1 MAALDATKPNFL
13 DMMKTMDPGGN
24 LVPIA
29 EVLNAT
35 LEIMDDMVWKEGNLT
50 TGHMHSVRTGL
61 PTVTWGQLY
70 KGVLPSKATT
80 AQVTDSTGFLE
91 ALSLADKR
99 MVDMHSDPMGYRAQY
114 DRPFVEAMG
123 QEFTRVLFKGTAAD
137 TDKFIGLDARFNLTT
152 AGNGENIVIPTN
164 AGGEDTDITS
174 IWLIGWS
181 DRTVF
186 GIVPRNSKM
195 GLQQQDS
202 GIQWIEDGITTG
214 ARYQAYQTYFRW
226 DCGLAVP
233 DWRYVV
239 RGANVDIG
247 ELTDDA
253 ATGVN
258 LPSLM
263 SDMIERLPS
272 DAFGTTRLAFYMN
285 RQLIGKLRKQLMNK
299 IVNSTLTW
307 DLVGPAGALSA
318 RRKMHFDGIPV
329 NRVDTLI
336 ADETVV
342 A

>member
-1 MAALDATKPNFL
+1 MAALDATKPTFL
-13 DMMKTMDPGGN
+13 DMMKTMDPAGN
-24 LVPIA
+24 LVPVAEILSA
-29 EVLNAT
+29 TNEVL
-35 LEIMDDMVWKEGNLT
+35 DDMVWQEGNLT

-70 KGVLPSKATT
+70 KGVLPSKATS
-80 AQVTDSTGFLE
+80 AQVTDTTGFLE
-91 ALSLADKR
+91 AMSHADKR
-99 MVDMHSDPMGYRAQY
+99 MVDLHSDPMAYRNQY
-114 DRPFVEAMG
+114 DRPFVEAMS
-123 QEFTRVLFKGTAAD
+123 QEFARVLFKGTAAD
-137 TDKFIGLDARFNLTT
+137 TDKFIGLDARFNSLS
-152 AGNGENIVIPTN
+152 AGNADNIVIPTN

-195 GLQQQDS
+195 GLQQQDL
-202 GIQWIEDGITTG
+202 GVQWVEDGITAG
-214 ARYQAYQTYFRW
+214 AKYPAYETYFRW

-239 RGANVDIG
+239 RGANIDIG

-258 LPSLM
+258 IPALM
-263 SDMIERLPS
+263 SDMIERLPA

-285 RQLIGKLRKQLMNK
+285 RQLIGKLRKQLVEK
-299 IVNSTLTW
+299 VKNSTLT
-307 DLVGPAGALSA
+307 LEMVGPAGTLSP
-318 RRKMHFDGIPV
+318 RRKLHFDGIPV

-342 A
+342 S

>member
-1 MAALDATKPNFL
+1 MAALTATKPNFL
-13 DMMKTMDPGGN
+13 DMMKTMDPSGN
-24 LVPIA
+24 LTPVAEILA
-29 EVLNAT
+29 ATNEVL
-35 LEIMDDMVWKEGNLT
+35 DDMVWQEGNLT

-61 PTVTWGQLY
+61 PSVTWGQLY
-70 KGVLPSKATT
+70 KGVLPSKATS
-80 AQVTDSTGFLE
+80 AQVTDTTGFIE
-91 ALSLADKR
+91 ALSHADKR

-114 DRPFVEAMG
+114 DRPFVESMS
-123 QEFTRVLFKGTAAD
+123 QEFARVLFKGTAAD
-137 TDKFIGLDARFNLTT
+137 TDKFIGLDARFNSTT
-152 AGNGENIVIPTN
+152 AGNGQNIVIPTN

-195 GLQQQDS
+195 GLQQQDI
-202 GIQWIEDGITTG
+202 GVQWVEDGITTG
-214 ARYQAYQTYFRW
+214 AKYPAYETYFRW

-239 RGANVDIG
+239 RGANIDIG

-258 LPSLM
+258 LPALM

-272 DAFGTTRLAFYMN
+272 DAFGTTRLAFYAN
-285 RQLIGKLRKQLMNK
+285 RQVIGKLRKQMMNK
-299 IVNSTLTW
+299 LVNSTLT
-307 DLVGPAGALSA
+307 LEMVGPAGPLSP
-318 RRKMHFDGIPV
+318 RRKLHFDSIPV
-329 NRVDTLI
+329 NRVDTLV

-342 A
+342 S